1 VLAKDALKAA
11 ARTELVPLLWSHG
24 FRGSF
29 PIWRLQR
36 DDDCAVVE
44 IQAGLYNEGES
55 GQFYLKLAL
64 VPGVW
69 WDWTHECARLTPW
82 GSASKAGKARE
93 WDGLYRADLAPTGR
107 SHDGIPWTVDG
118 PGQAAAVAVDMA
130 ATLGVVLDATL
141 DLLQP
146 SALLVALESGAIDD
160 QTPVNDRPGMPD
172 IVRAVLL
179 SDVGGPELDAVCQR
193 LNSFAGHDYA
203 ELALATATW
212 ARQRS
217 RAGPSGAN

>member
-1 VLAKDALKAA
+1 MLARDALKVA
-11 ARTELVPLLWSHG
+11 ARTELVPMLRSYG

-29 PIWRLQR
+29 PTWRLQR
-36 DDDCAVVE
+36 GDDCAVVE
-44 IQAGLYNEGES
+44 IQAGQHNEGES

-69 WDWTHECARLTPW
+69 WDWTHECASLTPW
-82 GSASKAGKARE
+82 GSASKAGKVRE
-93 WDGLYRADLAPTGR
+93 WDGLYRADLAPTGEGQ
-107 SHDGIPWTVDG
+107 DVIPWTVVSE
-118 PGQAAAVAVDMA
+118 GQAAAVAVNMTA
-130 ATLGVVLDATL
+130 MLRVVLDATL
-141 DLLQP
+141 DLLRP
-146 SALLVALESGAIDD
+146 SELLAALESGAIDD

-193 LNSFAGHDYA
+193 LNSFAGQDFA
-203 ELALATATW
+203 ELPLATATW

-217 RAGPSGAN
+217 RP